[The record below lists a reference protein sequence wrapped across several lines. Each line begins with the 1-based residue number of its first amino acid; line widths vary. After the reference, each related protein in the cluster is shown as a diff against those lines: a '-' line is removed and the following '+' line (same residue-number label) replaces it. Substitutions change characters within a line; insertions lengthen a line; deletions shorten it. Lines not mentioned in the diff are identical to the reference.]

1 VGEHE
6 VRRKGCAVKRTEAVV
21 LGRGRVTVVACI
33 LVVLLTTTG
42 SVLGQPGIPSELLRQ
57 VNGPRA
63 YQHVLALSQRIGP
76 HVAGTPEDRTSAAYI
91 ARQLENDGFGVE
103 WQAFQFPYF
112 GVRAVGLTLPSHSTL
127 TLHPHA
133 MLYSPSSPPGGITA
147 DLVDVGIGRPEDVRG
162 KPLAGKIAL
171 ILRGTLPFREK
182 AMNAAQAG
190 AVAAII
196 YNSRPEEFGGLVG
209 HDTKIPVVS
218 LPGTEGLQLAD
229 LARSGPVTAHLKIET
244 VNETRT
250 TWNIIGTKP
259 AVKDSHRVL
268 VVGAHRDT
276 VDNAPGA
283 NDNTS
288 GVAVALEVAE
298 VLRRTPLAATVRFVF
313 FGAEEMGL
321 YGSDYYVHHMGSDPV
336 IGMVNLDMEGVGER
350 LELATYQGTDS
361 LVRVAARLADAL
373 GIKVEVARSPGS
385 DHMNFERAGV
395 PVVFLFRPDD
405 LYYDTPKDTVDRV
418 DPKLLETSGRLAAAV
433 VLTVAGA
440 GQ

>member
-1 VGEHE
+1 M
-6 VRRKGCAVKRTEAVV
+6 
-21 LGRGRVTVVACI
+21 TVVAAI
-33 LVVLLTTTG
+33 LVVAVLLTTAG
-42 SVLGQPGIPSELLRQ
+42 SVPGQPAIPSELLRQ
-57 VNGPRA
+57 VSGPRA

-76 HVAGTPEDRTSAAYI
+76 HVAGTPEDRVSAAYI
-91 ARQLENDGFGVE
+91 ARQLENDGLGVE

-112 GVRAVGLTLPSHSTL
+112 GVRAVGLSLPSHSTL

-133 MLYSPSSPPGGITA
+133 MLYSPSSPAGGITA
-147 DLVDVGIGRPEDVRG
+147 DLVDVGIGRPEDIRG
-162 KPLAGKIAL
+162 KPLAGRIAL

-182 AMNAAQAG
+182 ANNAAGAG

-218 LPGTEGLQLAD
+218 LSGTEGLQLAD
-229 LARSGPVTAHLKIET
+229 LARSGPVTAHLKVET

-250 TWNIIGTKP
+250 TWNIVGTKP

-268 VVGAHRDT
+268 VIGAHRDT

-288 GVAVALEVAE
+288 GVAVALEIAE
-298 VLRRTPLAATVRFVF
+298 VLRRTPLATTVRFVF

-321 YGSDYYVHHMGSDPV
+321 YGSDYYVNHMGSDPV

-350 LELATYQGTDS
+350 LELATYRGTDS
-361 LVRVAARLADAL
+361 LVQVAARLAETL
-373 GIKVEVARSPGS
+373 GIKAQVARSPGS

-418 DPKLLETSGRLAAAV
+418 DPKLLEVSGRLATAV
-433 VLTVAGA
+433 VLTVAGT
-440 GQ
+440 GP

>member
-1 VGEHE
+1 MKQ
-6 VRRKGCAVKRTEAVV
+6 RVV
-21 LGRGRVTVVACI
+21 VVACI
-33 LVVLLTTTG
+33 LALVVPLMAPR
-42 SVLGQPGIPSELLRQ
+42 SVPGQPAVPSDLLRD
-57 VNGPRA
+57 VSGARA

-76 HVAGTPEDRTSAAYI
+76 HVAGTPEDRTSATYI
-91 ARQLENDGFGVE
+91 ARQLESDGYRVE

-127 TLHPHA
+127 TLHPRA
-133 MLYSPSSPPGGITA
+133 MLYSPSSPPGGIA
-147 DLVDVGIGRPEDVRG
+147 AELVDVGIGRPEDVRG

-171 ILRGTLPFREK
+171 ILRGTLPFRDK
-182 AMNAAQAG
+182 AVNAAAAG

-196 YNSRPEEFGGLVG
+196 YNSRAEEFGGLVG
-209 HDTKIPVVS
+209 RDTKIPVVALS
-218 LPGTEGLQLAD
+218 GTEGLQLAD
-229 LARSGPVTAHLKIET
+229 LARSGPVTAHLNVET
-244 VNETRT
+244 VSETRT

-259 AVKDSHRVL
+259 GARDSHRVL

-288 GVAVALEVAE
+288 GVAVALEIAE
-298 VLRRTPLAATVRFVF
+298 VLRRMPLAATVRFVF

-321 YGSDYYVHHMGSDPV
+321 FGSDYYVNHMGSDPV

-350 LELATYQGTDS
+350 LELATYRGTDS
-361 LVRVAARLADAL
+361 LVMVAARLAEQL
-373 GIKVEVARSPGS
+373 GIKAQVARSPGS
-385 DHMNFERAGV
+385 DHMNFERVGV

-418 DPKLLETSGRLAAAV
+418 DPKLLEVSGRLATAV
-433 VLTVAGA
+433 VVTVAGA

>member
-1 VGEHE
+1 
-6 VRRKGCAVKRTEAVV
+6 VKRAQAVF
-21 LGRGRVTVVACI
+21 LGSGRATVVACI
-33 LVVLLTTTG
+33 LALVVPLAAPG
-42 SVLGQPGIPSELLRQ
+42 SGSGQPAISPDLVRQ

-91 ARQLENDGFGVE
+91 ARQLESDGYRVE

-112 GVRAVGLTLPSHSTL
+112 GVGAVGLVLPSHSTL

-147 DLVDVGIGRPEDVRG
+147 DLVDVGIGRPEDIRG

-171 ILRGTLPFREK
+171 ILRGTLPFRDK
-182 AMNAAQAG
+182 AMNAAAAG
-190 AVAAII
+190 AVAAVI
-196 YNSRPEEFGGLVG
+196 YNSRAEEFGGLVG
-209 HDTKIPVVS
+209 RDTKIPVVS

-229 LARSGPVTAHLKIET
+229 LARSGPVTAHLNVET

-259 AVKDSHRVL
+259 GAKDSHRVL

-288 GVAVALEVAE
+288 GVAVALEIAE

-321 YGSDYYVHHMGSDPV
+321 FGSDYYVNHMGSDPV
-336 IGMVNLDMEGVGER
+336 VGMVNLDMEGVGER
-350 LELATYQGTDS
+350 LELATYRGTDS
-361 LVRVAARLADAL
+361 LVRIAARLAEEL
-373 GIKVEVARSPGS
+373 GIKAQVSRSPGS
-385 DHMNFERAGV
+385 DHMNFERVGV

-405 LYYDTPKDTVDRV
+405 PYFDTPKDTVDRV
-418 DPKLLETSGRLAAAV
+418 DPKLLEVSGRLATAI